1 MPRPGV
7 YRSGSCE
14 TSASID
20 ECVCPSV
27 CLSVGISHAT
37 STAAAAAEAAKT
49 WTDGCMAALAGRSE
63 CLRSDIGI
71 RGEHGSGNTY
81 GNSISTGISPKLLTS
96 VEMGIIQ

>member
-1 MPRPGV
+1 MSLPVRL
-7 YRSGSCE
+7 
-14 TSASID
+14 
-20 ECVCPSV
+20 SV
-27 CLSVGISHAT
+27 CLPVGISHAT

-81 GNSISTGISPKLLTS
+81 GNSISTGISPKLLMS